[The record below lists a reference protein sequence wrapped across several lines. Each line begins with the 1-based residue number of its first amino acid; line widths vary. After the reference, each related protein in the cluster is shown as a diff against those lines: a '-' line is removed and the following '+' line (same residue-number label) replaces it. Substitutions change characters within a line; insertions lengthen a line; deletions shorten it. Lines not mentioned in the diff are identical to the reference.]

1 MVYEPKAVNVM
12 SQTIF
17 TILFFPVVLLFIVG
31 LLIITPFDYFKYK
44 QSHYYKDTKE
54 KYSWLC
60 ASSYYIKFYD
70 LIKKENL
77 PIEYYRSDY
86 APITGYG
93 YFVYKDIL
101 LLNDYEPC
109 YDEEKNIWLV
119 EIEDEYVD
127 IKTDVEDAIDRCN
140 ELLKNDT
147 CKKAV
152 VIIDEDLFNEHP
164 DVKYE
169 NIDFLPVSNDLDIEA
184 IKAFLL

>member
-1 MVYEPKAVNVM
+1 M
-12 SQTIF
+12 
-17 TILFFPVVLLFIVG
+17 
-31 LLIITPFDYFKYK
+31 
-44 QSHYYKDTKE
+44 
-54 KYSWLC
+54 
-60 ASSYYIKFYD
+60 
-70 LIKKENL
+70 
-77 PIEYYRSDY
+77 
-86 APITGYG
+86 
-93 YFVYKDIL
+93 
-101 LLNDYEPC
+101 
-109 YDEEKNIWLV
+109 
-119 EIEDEYVD
+119 D